1 MTRPGLDIDALHA
14 ALDHERH
21 SRGLSWRDVARETGV
36 SAATL
41 SRLTQ
46 GRRPDVDGFAALVA
60 WLGLSADEFL
70 RPGRPPQLGV
80 TPAGSSAPAA
90 ISAYL
95 RARRELDPQVVA
107 VLEEVIASAHAHLRS
122 DEPAGDEP

>member
-1 MTRPGLDIDALHA
+1 MTRPGLDVDALHA
-14 ALDHERH
+14 ALDQERQ
-21 SRGLSWRDVARETGV
+21 SRELSWRDVARETGV

-41 SRLTQ
+41 SRLAQ
-46 GRRPDVDGFAALVA
+46 GKRPDVDGFAALVA

-70 RPGRPPQLGV
+70 GSGRPPKLGG
-80 TPAGSSAPAA
+80 TSADSSAPAA

-107 VLEEVIASAHAHLRS
+107 MLEEVIASAHGHLRTKG
-122 DEPAGDEP
+122 EA

>member
-14 ALDHERH
+14 ALDRERQ
-21 SRGLSWRDVARETGV
+21 SREMSWRDVARETGV

-41 SRLTQ
+41 SRLAQ
-46 GRRPDVDGFAALVA
+46 GKRPDVDGFAALVD
-60 WLGLSADEFL
+60 WLGLSADDFL
-70 RPGRPPQLGV
+70 RPGRPPQL
-80 TPAGSSAPAA
+80 AGTRADSSAPAA

-107 VLEEVIASAHAHLRS
+107 MLEDIIASAHAHLRT
-122 DEPAGDEP
+122 DEPTPEEQ

>member
-1 MTRPGLDIDALHA
+1 MTRPGLDTDALHA
-14 ALDHERH
+14 ALDRERH

-41 SRLTQ
+41 SRLAQ

-70 RPGRPPQLGV
+70 RPGRPPQLEG
-80 TPAGSSAPAA
+80 AEADSSAPAA

-107 VLEEVIASAHAHLRS
+107 VLEDVIASAHDHLRA
-122 DEPAGDEP
+122 DEQPGDES

>member
-1 MTRPGLDIDALHA
+1 MTRPGLDVDALHA
-14 ALDHERH
+14 ALDRERQ
-21 SRGLSWRDVARETGV
+21 SRDLSWRDVARETGV

-41 SRLTQ
+41 SRLAQ

-60 WLGLSADEFL
+60 WLGLSADDFL
-70 RPGRPPQLGV
+70 RPGRPPQLEG
-80 TPAGSSAPAA
+80 ARADSSAPAA

-107 VLEEVIASAHAHLRS
+107 MLEEVIASAHAHLGS
-122 DEPAGDEP
+122 EEQAGDDA